1 MAQPQRIVLE
11 RRAYNQWVANQTLE
25 DYALRFTATKA
36 RQGSFRIAN
45 TALGAISFLACE
57 AIGGSITLTYGF
69 SNVAAAI
76 MAVGVLSFLL
86 GLPIAFHAARA
97 GVDVD
102 LLTRGAGFGYLGSTI
117 TSLIYASFT
126 FVLFAIE
133 ASIMSMALKMV
144 FGIPLPI
151 AHIISSIVVIPI
163 AAYGI
168 RYISRMQLATQ
179 PIWLVLQIAPLA
191 YIALRGGG
199 QLGDWTQFT
208 GTLGAKDGSISLPLF
223 GAAASILLSLLPQV
237 CEQVDYLRFLPERTS
252 ENRRGWWWALISTGP
267 GWVGMG
273 SFKLFAGSFLT
284 YLAFR
289 HGMSAERAAE
299 PAEMYHFAFLE
310 LFHSPAVALALT
322 GLFVIVCQVKINVT
336 NAYAGSIAWSNFFS
350 RLTHSHPGRVVWLV
364 FNVLVALLLM
374 EIGIF
379 RAIGSILGLYANFA
393 VGWLGALT
401 ADLMINKPL
410 GFSPPHIEFKRAH
423 LYDINPVG
431 VGAMGI
437 SIIVSTCAFLGLFGP
452 VWQAL
457 SAFVGLAVAL
467 VAAPLIAWATKGKY
481 YIARQSD
488 DLPEGSSR
496 CSVCENVF
504 ERNDMA
510 FCSAYGKPIC
520 SLCCTLEARCRD
532 QCKTKSRVADQIAAV
547 MDKFLPGQLAAFSAT
562 RLGQFSALFVLFVGV
577 AGGLF
582 ASIYFQY
589 GGAMAPQLRQVVG
602 NTLWIVFLTFLV
614 LSGIAAWLL
623 VLAHESRRSAERES
637 ERQTVTLMQEIEAHE
652 RTDAALQKA
661 KEAAEAA
668 NFAKSRYIVGLSHE
682 FRTPLNSIF
691 GYAQLLERD
700 PELARENPVRVIR
713 RSAEHLSNLV
723 DGLLDIS
730 RVETGTLHLNQ
741 TKFCLPDLLDQMAD
755 MFRIQALGRGI
766 EFRYRCDPG
775 IPQYVV
781 ADDKRLRQILINLL
795 SNAIKYTKQGYA
807 ALDVRRRNHLTEFV
821 ISDSGMG
828 ILPEDME
835 MIFHPFERGGMAHAR
850 AIPGTGLGLTITRLL
865 TKAMGGDLTVTSTPG
880 EGSCFT
886 VRMLLFAAMPEPR
899 DESQGRNI
907 CGFIGERL
915 SILIADDNPSHLDL
929 VHRTLSPLGFV
940 VHIAQ
945 DGTEA
950 VAKAAESLPDI
961 ALLDISMP
969 GLTGWEVAAQ
979 LRLMRPQMKIMMVSG
994 NAHDF
999 QAVDLDGS
1007 IHDAFLIKPFTIQS
1021 LLESVQLLCNREW
1034 IYEAPP
1040 PRPADKPAHNAPAQA
1055 MPLGTRYHVEQ
1066 LIHLGQIGY
1075 VHGIYAKLAE
1085 LDAENAAY
1093 KPMTSQA
1100 RLYVQQFQ
1108 FDDYFRFLKAY
1119 CA

>member
-36 RQGSFRIAN
+36 RQGSFRIGN

-57 AIGGSITLTYGF
+57 AIGGSITLRYGF

-76 MAVGVLSFLL
+76 MVVGVLSFLL

-144 FGIPLPI
+144 FAIPLPI
-151 AHIISSIVVIPI
+151 AHIISSMVVIPI

-191 YIALRGGG
+191 YIALRGGSH
-199 QLGDWTQFT
+199 LGDWTHFT

-237 CEQVDYLRFLPERTS
+237 CEQVDYLRFLPVRTAQ
-252 ENRRGWWWALISTGP
+252 NRRGWWWALLSTGP
-267 GWVGMG
+267 GWIGMG
-273 SFKLFAGSFLT
+273 SFKLFAGSFLA
-284 YLAFR
+284 YLALR
-289 HGMSAERAAE
+289 EGLDSERATQ
-299 PAEMYHFAFLE
+299 PAELYHFAFLE

-322 GLFVIVCQVKINVT
+322 GIFVIVCQLKINVT

-364 FNVLVALLLM
+364 FNVLVALMLM
-374 EIGIF
+374 EINIF
-379 RAIGSILGLYANFA
+379 KAIGSILGLYANFA

-401 ADLMINKPL
+401 ADLVINKPL
-410 GFSPPHIEFKRAH
+410 GLSPAHIEFKRAH

-431 VGAMGI
+431 VGAMGL
-437 SIIVSTCAFLGLFGP
+437 SILVSTFAFVGLLGP
-452 VWQAL
+452 AAQAL
-457 SAFVGLAVAL
+457 SAFIGLGVAL
-467 VAAPLIAWATKGKY
+467 VAAPAIAWATKGKF
-481 YIARQSD
+481 YIARQSHE
-488 DLPEGSSR
+488 LTEATSR
-496 CSVCENVF
+496 CSVCENSF
-504 ERNDMA
+504 EREDMA
-510 FCSAYGKPIC
+510 FCSAYGAPIC
-520 SLCCTLEARCRD
+520 SLCCSLEARCRD
-532 QCKTKSRVADQIAAV
+532 QCKTKSRVADQATSV
-547 MDKFLPGQLAAFSAT
+547 LNQLLPGRFAAFSAT
-562 RLGQFSALFVLFVGV
+562 RLGQFSALFVVFAGV
-577 AGGLF
+577 AGALF
-582 ASIYFQY
+582 AMIYVLY
-589 GGAMAPQLRQVVG
+589 GDGMTAPFRQVVG

-623 VLAHESRRSAERES
+623 VLAHESRRTAEQES
-637 ERQTVTLMQEIEAHE
+637 ERQTATLMEEIAAHK

-691 GYAQLLERD
+691 GYAQLLEREPD
-700 PELARENPVRVIR
+700 LARENPVRVIR

-730 RVETGTLHLNQ
+730 RVETGTMHLNQ

-755 MFRIQALGRGI
+755 MFRIQASGRGI

-807 ALDVRRRNHLTEFV
+807 ALEVRRRNHLTEFV
-821 ISDSGMG
+821 ISDTGMG
-828 ILPEDME
+828 IRPEDME
-835 MIFHPFERGGMAHAR
+835 TIFHPFERGGMAHAR

-899 DESQGRNI
+899 DESLGRNI
-907 CGFIGERL
+907 CGYIGERL

-929 VHRTLSPLGFV
+929 LHRTLSPLGFAV
-940 VHIAQ
+940 RIAQ
-945 DGTEA
+945 DGAEA
-950 VAKAAESLPDI
+950 VAKAADNPPDI
-961 ALLDISMP
+961 ALLDITMP

-979 LRLMRPQMKIMMVSG
+979 LRQMRPQMKIMLVSG

-999 QAVDLDGS
+999 QAGDQNGS

-1021 LLESVQLLCNREW
+1021 LLESVQLLCKREW

-1040 PRPADKPAHNAPAQA
+1040 PQADKAAQKAPAQA
-1055 MPLGTRYHVEQ
+1055 MPSGTRYHVEQ

-1085 LDAENAAY
+1085 LEAENPAY
-1093 KPMTSQA
+1093 EPMTSQA
-1100 RLYVQQFQ
+1100 RLYVQKFQ
-1108 FDDYFRFLKAY
+1108 FDDYLRFLKAY
-1119 CA
+1119 SA